1 MKKFSLLIPTLGER
15 TEYLN
20 QLTLSLKGLEEIIQI
35 IIICNVRNANKI
47 SKLVNRN
54 IRDYRVVIDPGK
66 GLAHALNYGL
76 GEVQTEFWT
85 WIGDDDLLDTA
96 KYSRFLNFVST
107 QPENISL
114 NTSIYQAGC
123 SYISESGKVLARNY
137 PKKFAKSLIFVGP
150 NLFPQPSL
158 IFRTDLSR
166 NAGGLNE
173 NLNFAFDQELI
184 MEMILRGTVLCYPE
198 IVTYYRWHKETLT
211 ARNRA
216 ESIEES
222 YQIRLRYSQT
232 FFSRITNKLLFF
244 PSLVIVKVSSL
255 FFNLRAK

>member
-1 MKKFSLLIPTLGER
+1 
-15 TEYLN
+15 
-20 QLTLSLKGLEEIIQI
+20 
-35 IIICNVRNANKI
+35 
-47 SKLVNRN
+47 
-54 IRDYRVVIDPGK
+54 
-66 GLAHALNYGL
+66 
-76 GEVQTEFWT
+76 
-85 WIGDDDLLDTA
+85 
-96 KYSRFLNFVST
+96 
-107 QPENISL
+107 
-114 NTSIYQAGC
+114 
-123 SYISESGKVLARNY
+123 
-137 PKKFAKSLIFVGP
+137 
-150 NLFPQPSL
+150 
-158 IFRTDLSR
+158 
-166 NAGGLNE
+166 
-173 NLNFAFDQELI
+173 